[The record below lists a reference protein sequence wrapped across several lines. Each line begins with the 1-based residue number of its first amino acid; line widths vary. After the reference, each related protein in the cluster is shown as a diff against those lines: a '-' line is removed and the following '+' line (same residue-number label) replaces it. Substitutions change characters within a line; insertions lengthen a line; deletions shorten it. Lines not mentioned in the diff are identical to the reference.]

1 MEDQVIRV
9 MIVSDHPI
17 SALGFHTLFSQLNDI
32 DVVGQLSSRD
42 DIFWYV
48 QNVRPDVLL
57 LDTYLSNTPADI
69 LIDEVAALNVPMNIL
84 VINPIIDEVHL
95 KSLIN
100 AGVCGY
106 LLGNETL
113 ETVANTV
120 RAVSK
125 GEKRISSALEKI
137 IWSNSAD
144 KHGIAM
150 DITKREKEVLSLIV
164 QGYSNAQIGEE
175 LSIAIGT
182 VKNHLKNI
190 YSKLG
195 VNSRVEA
202 LLMCMEYGLFNLQN
216 RPEGT

>member
-1 MEDQVIRV
+1 MDQIIRV
-9 MIVSDHPI
+9 MIVSDHPV
-17 SALGFHTLFSQLNDI
+17 SALGLHTLFSQLSDI
-32 DVVGQLSSRD
+32 DVVSQLSSGE
-42 DIFWYV
+42 DIFLFV

-57 LDTYLSNTPADI
+57 LDTYLSNIPADI
-69 LIDEVAALNVPMNIL
+69 LSDEVAALNVPVNIL
-84 VINPIIDEVHL
+84 AINPIIDEVHL
-95 KSLIN
+95 KSMVD

-106 LLGNETL
+106 LLANETL

-137 IWSNSAD
+137 ITIKLAD
-144 KHGIAM
+144 QISDEIAL
-150 DITKREKEVLSLIV
+150 TKREKEVLSLINL
-164 QGYSNAQIGEE
+164 GYSNAQIGEE

-202 LLMCMEYGLFNLQN
+202 LLMCMKYGLFNPKN